1 MMENKRK
8 IIFVCVHNSARSQ
21 MAEGI
26 LKHLYGQSY
35 EVYSA
40 GTKPSILHSL
50 AVEAMA
56 EIGIDISCQRSK
68 GLGEIEGIRFDLAV
82 TVCNAGS
89 SCPFVPGAEETVHKE
104 FDDPAES
111 SEIEAFRRVRDELC
125 RWIKDSFSD
134 PSSLPKAL
142 GTELHLL

>member
-1 MMENKRK
+1 MNRKK
-8 IIFVCVHNSARSQ
+8 IIFVCIHNSARSQ

-40 GTKPSILHSL
+40 GTEPAGVHPM

-56 EIGIDISCQRSK
+56 EIGIDISSQRSK
-68 GLGEIEGIRFDLAV
+68 GLNDLEGIVFDLAV
-82 TVCNAGS
+82 TLCGSGS
-89 SCPFVPGAEETVHKE
+89 SCPFVPGAEKTVHKE

-111 SEIEAFRRVRDELC
+111 SHLEAFRRVRDEMC
-125 RWIKDSFSD
+125 RWITAAFSD
-134 PSSLPKAL
+134 PSSLPTAPR
-142 GTELHLL
+142 TELHLL